1 MDEIASNVKMCL
13 YTLVDGIKTIVEVYS
28 FVINPSKKKTQLQA
42 AGEKA
47 MKKKSK
53 HQLLL
58 EAVHQMFDQMDDR
71 MKMVN

>member
-1 MDEIASNVKMCL
+1 MDEIASNVNMCL

-28 FVINPSKKKTQLQA
+28 FVINPSTKKTQSQA
-42 AGEKA
+42 AGETA
-47 MKKKSK
+47 MKK

-58 EAVHQMFDQMDDR
+58 EAVHKMFDQMDDR